1 MKIKKVISVVLSVLM
16 ILLAVT
22 PSALAAVTWSE
33 SDVVPAANIMSD
45 GGFDN
50 AALGST
56 ALGNGMVVTT
66 PVGGDTTHGNVVK
79 ADSTFLRASDSNGE
93 LTSLT
98 NAGKKVKVEFDY
110 CGDSTSKNI
119 RCEMR
124 GIKGSGELVYTNQ
137 MKEPY
142 WTGTRNE
149 KITSDW
155 KHFSAVLDTAALMKY
170 YGKTSASGVYIY
182 ISSYDGYNNTG
193 ALYIDNISIIGED
206 VVIPLQQPSY
216 KYGSGW
222 DVDADAEDNNGVKGN
237 VYKKTITV
245 KNIGQEDL
253 VSEIKDYKFNEG
265 TYRFSVWFKEDL
277 HNKLKITRMIRPY
290 VGSDTLKS
298 STGNWF
304 YNKRVDELGKWE
316 NAVMD
321 FTVNSSN
328 ADKFNKNGIVI
339 KWQGLSGD
347 TGYNAETNGEYTMY
361 FANIELVKYPDAA
374 TETVLATK
382 SDVISSIGSNIA
394 VEAEGYIDVSSEAV
408 LTIDGRNYTSAAEVT
423 STENKYVK
431 ANYSFGANMLP
442 DGTYPAVLAAKDI
455 WGRNKSVNINVSVKG
470 PQSYKTEL
478 YPAKWSG
485 NILNFTEPVAVAGDS
500 SSNKAAHFTDDETD
514 TKFTK
519 KIKDLIAEGKTVFEF
534 SFTAQGN
541 GDFSSSSETYVQ
553 FRTVMATEFQIHI
566 PKNDM
571 KDGEKHKYTQVIDL
585 SEVDKDKYDSSWRVT
600 FRNNANAGTITYS
613 DISLKYLEKDEAAS
627 DFIAAKVGIS
637 NNEES
642 VCNFAGTLILAEYSG
657 DEMTDIKFKNVNLTA
672 TGGIEKGETRYINL
686 YAQNYDSSK
695 KYKMFLW
702 DSLTGLVPFT
712 NSLEK

>member
-50 AALGST
+50 AALNST
-56 ALGNGMVVTT
+56 ALSNGTVVE
-66 PVGGDTTHGNVVK
+66 GDATHGKVVK
-79 ADSTFLRASDSNGE
+79 AVSTFLRASDSNGE

-149 KITSDW
+149 RITSGW
-155 KHFSAVLDTAALMKY
+155 KHFSAVLDTAALMAY
-170 YGKTSASGVYIY
+170 YTSTSVSNVYIY
-182 ISSYDGYNNTG
+182 ISSYDGNANAGT
-193 ALYIDNISIIGED
+193 LYIDNISIVGED

-222 DVDADAEDNNGVKGN
+222 NVDADAEDNNGVKGN
-237 VYKKTITV
+237 VIKKTIAV
-245 KNIGQEDL
+245 KGAGQTDL
-253 VSEIKDYKFNEG
+253 VSEIKGYKFNEG
-265 TYRFSVWFKEDL
+265 TYRLSVWFKEDST
-277 HNKLKITRMIRPY
+277 NKVKITRMIRPY
-290 VGSDTLKS
+290 VGSDDLMS
-298 STGNWF
+298 STGERF
-304 YNKRVDELGKWE
+304 YFKRVDELGKWE

-321 FTVNSSN
+321 FTVNSAA
-328 ADKFNKNGIVI
+328 ADNFTEKGIVI

-347 TGYNAETNGEYTMY
+347 TGYNATNTPGDYTMY

-408 LTIDGRNYTSAAEVT
+408 LTIDGKNYTSAAGVT

-485 NILNFTEPVAVAGDS
+485 NILNFTEPVAVAGSD
-500 SSNKAAHFTDDETD
+500 KAVFFKDGDTD

-519 KIKDLIAEGKTVFEF
+519 KIKDLIVEGKTVFEF
-534 SFTAQGN
+534 SFTAQGT
-541 GDFSSSSETYVQ
+541 GDFSSNEETYVQ
-553 FRTVMATEFQIHI
+553 FRTINHIEFQIHI
-566 PKNDM
+566 PKNHM
-571 KDGEKHKYTQVIDL
+571 KDGNIHKYTQVIDL
-585 SEVDKDKYDSSWRVT
+585 SEVDKNKYDSEWMVT

-642 VCNFAGTLILAEYSG
+642 VCNFEGTLILAEYSG

-672 TGGIEKGETRYINL
+672 TGGIAKGETRYINL